1 MSQLFKNNATSYIDG
16 AISAAVTSISLP
28 SGAGAKFPVISGSDY
43 FLATIVGLSSSG
55 IEDTWEIVKVT
66 ARSSDTLTVVR
77 AQESTTALSW
87 AHASRIE
94 NRLTAATTNTFTL
107 ANYASVDDAT
117 ALAIS
122 LG

>member
-1 MSQLFKNNATSYIDG
+1 MPQLFKNNAASYIDG
-16 AISAAVTSISLP
+16 AINSTATSISLP
-28 SGAGAKFPVISGSDY
+28 SGAGAKFPVTSGSDY
-43 FLATIVGLSSSG
+43 FLATIVGLDTNG
-55 IEDTWEIVKVT
+55 IENAWEIVKVT
-66 ARSSDTLTVVR
+66 SRSSDTLTVVR

-107 ANYASVDDAT
+107 ASYASVDDAT